1 MKAILNRFLGGDVPR
16 PDISGPLSIS
26 NPEMFKVLLD
36 QALVKYISALN
47 LAAVYATFKEIDFEE
62 VVAEARKGAS
72 VLPNGSQQQFCG
84 TMDLREG
91 LTKLQFKKK
100 PRLDLFRSEQVK
112 SQDLRD
118 FEQVHFQLLC
128 TSDRSL

>member
-1 MKAILNRFLGGDVPR
+1 M
-16 PDISGPLSIS
+16 
-26 NPEMFKVLLD
+26 
-36 QALVKYISALN
+36 KYISALN

-91 LTKLQFKKK
+91 LTKLQFQKK
-100 PRLDLFRSEQVK
+100 PRFDLFRSEQVK

-118 FEQVHFQLLC
+118 FEQLMYFKKQSRFPKMEKGNHPASATLALLKTC
-128 TSDRSL
+128 